1 MYVFDLTLYSFLKYT
16 VSYGSTFI
24 FALMDFY
31 MFQSH
36 LLQKQ
41 SFLHGNAF
49 SPLSKI
55 NCLYIHGSVSD
66 SPCRSSNLFVYC
78 NTSTSLLIT
87 ELEIRQFYPSTL
99 FFFFKAVLASLGSL
113 HVFVTFRICLE
124 ISKNCWHF
132 DWSCTE
138 STDQFGE
145 NWHNK
150 TETSIIALHLFRSS
164 FSQQHFMVF
173 QWRGF
178 AHLLLD
184 LPLSISYF
192 WCYYK

>member
-1 MYVFDLTLYSFLKYT
+1 MVQHLFLPLWISTCSRAICYRNNLFSTEMPFHLCLKSIVSIYMDLFLTLPVVPVIYLSIVTPAPHSWLLSLKSGSF
-16 VSYGSTFI
+16 S
-24 FALMDFY
+24 
-31 MFQSH
+31 
-36 LLQKQ
+36 
-41 SFLHGNAF
+41 
-49 SPLSKI
+49 
-55 NCLYIHGSVSD
+55 
-66 SPCRSSNLFVYC
+66 
-78 NTSTSLLIT
+78 
-87 ELEIRQFYPSTL
+87 PSTL